1 MVGAKFECDF
11 AATKE
16 EFSKTK
22 FVYFEMS
29 NKQEFVSDIVKREFF
44 QISSPDSLRLLEES
58 SNDPQSA

>member
-1 MVGAKFECDF
+1 MVGAKFERDF

-29 NKQEFVSDIVKREFF
+29 TKHEFVSDIVNREFF
-44 QISSPDSLRLLEES
+44 QIS
-58 SNDPQSA
+58 